1 MPKNL
6 ICSIIALTLVS
17 FSLSDD
23 CSSKEILDAKYKLIG
38 SDYADVTKAFNGP
51 ASCATLSLSSEGT
64 ACCYIKLKFKNE
76 VADEKFTHKGCF
88 EIQKSD
94 WMQED
99 YDFDEY
105 IINVIE
111 AEFDKAYENSTPKLV
126 SKKISVDCDSKY
138 LNLVGFALLF
148 LLL

>member
-51 ASCATLSLSSEGT
+51 ASCATLSLDSGF

-76 VADEKFTHKGCF
+76 NADEKFTHKGCY
-88 EIQKSD
+88 EIPSNYD
-94 WMQED
+94 VED
-99 YDFDEY
+99 YVDNLIEEIETKFDENY
-105 IINVIE
+105 
-111 AEFDKAYENSTPKLV
+111 KGKTPELV
-126 SKKISVDCDSKY
+126 SKKISIDCGSKY